1 MRTLILIAIVALF
14 VAAAA
19 ALAAIVWVVCF
30 LDRAFENAWD
40 ERANGDAPFI
50 PADFATL
57 HEAGDTK

>member
-1 MRTLILIAIVALF
+1 MPGTLILIAAAVLLVTAAVAL
-14 VAAAA
+14 
-19 ALAAIVWVVCF
+19 AILWLVRA